1 MLVNSLRVLT
11 ETPQGG
17 EVPSTHSESG
27 VPADSVGG
35 RPAPASSQN
44 LASHAPSE
52 TGNGQSTVPPA
63 TRRNAYPSPAA
74 NAAAPHPHRLCLRVP
89 DLRGEKYLKTKNL
102 IELFEGPTQVLLY
115 NSEDKTYHRAG
126 GVLYS
131 EYVLREFRG
140 LLGEENAVYQ

>member
-1 MLVNSLRVLT
+1 MTS
-11 ETPQGG
+11 
-17 EVPSTHSESG
+17 
-27 VPADSVGG
+27 
-35 RPAPASSQN
+35 ASPTATS
-44 LASHAPSE
+44 AAPS
-52 TGNGQSTVPPA
+52 S
-63 TRRNAYPSPAA
+63 AA
-74 NAAAPHPHRLCLRVP
+74 NTAAPHPHRLCLRVP
-89 DLRGEKYLKTKNL
+89 DFRGEKYLKTKNL